1 MGTLFIASINLIFAV
16 SSFWVVKSNNIIW
29 MIYSFADFAQYP
41 LEIFGLGI
49 KFILTIVLPYG
60 FVSYYPVSCMLGKE
74 SFLYIV
80 YEMVLLVIIVVVA
93 LRLWKFGT
101 KKYESAGN

>member
-1 MGTLFIASINLIFAV
+1 MIF
-16 SSFWVVKSNNIIW
+16 
-29 MIYSFADFAQYP
+29 SFADFAQYP
-41 LEIFGLGI
+41 LEAFGLGI
-49 KFILTIVLPYG
+49 KFVLTVVIPYG

-80 YEMVLLVIIVVVA
+80 YELGILFVLVVLA
-93 LRLWKFGT
+93 LKLWKFGM